1 MIFYKSKDF
10 CTGLKIEIDNYPYI
24 ILENKF
30 VNPGK
35 GQAFN
40 KLKLKNIITDSVIIK
55 TIKIGEKLKSANLF
69 ILNVKFLYKNDD
81 IYFFCDSDSS
91 DLYEVSET
99 LILENKFWIKEDFL
113 YSLPIWN
120 EKIISLKP
128 SNFIDLKVSLVDI
141 TDKKFVVSKNYKNA
155 QLETG
160 IIIKVPFFIKN
171 DDIIKVDTEK
181 KEYISRIN

>member
-10 CTGLKIEIDNYPYI
+10 CTGLKIEIDNYPYV

-55 TIKIGEKLKSANLF
+55 TIKIGEKLKSADLF

-81 IYFFCDSDSS
+81 IYFFSDNDNF
-91 DLYEVSET
+91 DLYEVNED
-99 LILENKFWIKEDFL
+99 LILENKFWIKEDFI
-113 YSLPIWN
+113 YFITIWN
-120 EKIISLKP
+120 GKIISLKP
-128 SNFIDLKVSLVDI
+128 PKFVDLKVFSVDI

-155 QLETG
+155 KLETG
-160 IIIKVPFFIKN
+160 IIIKVPFFIKDN
-171 DDIIKVDTEK
+171 DVIKVDTEK
-181 KEYISRIN
+181 KEYISRVN